1 MDMER
6 QRQEVD
12 RNYDIFMR
20 QLREL
25 LPEHRDQ
32 YALMRDGQILG
43 FFEKPGE
50 ANRVGVERFADG
62 IFSIQ
67 EVTDEPIDLGFF
79 SHVAIH

>member
-1 MDMER
+1 MDEER

-20 QLREL
+20 QLATL

-32 YALMRDGQILG
+32 YALMRDGEIVG
-43 FFEKPGE
+43 FFAKPGDAYRAGLE
-50 ANRVGVERFADG
+50 LFPDE
-62 IFSIQ
+62 IFSLQ

>member
-20 QLREL
+20 QLSEL

-32 YALMRDGQILG
+32 YALMRDGQIVG
-43 FFEKPGE
+43 FFDKPGE
-50 ANRVGVERFADG
+50 ANRVGVERFQDG